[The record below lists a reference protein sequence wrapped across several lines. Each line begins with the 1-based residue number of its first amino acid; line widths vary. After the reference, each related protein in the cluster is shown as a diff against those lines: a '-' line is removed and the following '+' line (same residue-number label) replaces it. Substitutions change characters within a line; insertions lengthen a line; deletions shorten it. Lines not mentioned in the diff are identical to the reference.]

1 MRIVNVLRR
10 KPFSERADKRCTEK
24 MHRKDTQKRYAEKIH
39 RKDTQKKCTEMRKN
53 MATVKLTLENVDKEV
68 LNEKGIVIVDFWA
81 TWCGPCKI
89 LLPIIESLSEQFAEM
104 KICEVNVD
112 EQTELVEK
120 FDVMT
125 VPTLMIFKDGKVVR
139 TSIGKKTK
147 SDILEMLKNL

>member
-68 LNEKGIVIVDFWA
+68 LNEKGIVIVDF
-81 TWCGPCKI
+81 
-89 LLPIIESLSEQFAEM
+89 
-104 KICEVNVD
+104 
-112 EQTELVEK
+112 
-120 FDVMT
+120 
-125 VPTLMIFKDGKVVR
+125 
-139 TSIGKKTK
+139 
-147 SDILEMLKNL
+147 

>member
-1 MRIVNVLRR
+1 
-10 KPFSERADKRCTEK
+10 
-24 MHRKDTQKRYAEKIH
+24 
-39 RKDTQKKCTEMRKN
+39 
-53 MATVKLTLENVDKEV
+53 
-68 LNEKGIVIVDFWA
+68 
-81 TWCGPCKI
+81 
-89 LLPIIESLSEQFAEM
+89 M